1 MASARSTL
9 LAATLALLS
18 LSRGGRAFTGRGV
31 PSRTSARSA
40 SATARVATTR
50 RHARVGNLHG
60 DAACFLPVLQNDEEY
75 IAPRTVQVRVSR
87 PPRARVGGGLRTTT
101 TAVAFGRLARAA

>member
-31 PSRTSARSA
+31 PSRTSSARSS
-40 SATARVATTR
+40 SATRVATTR
-50 RHARVGNLHG
+50 RDGRVGNLHG

-75 IAPRTVQVRVSR
+75 IASWTVQVRVSR